1 MEKRDLCSLATAG
14 EDHGEAKERDP
25 NEEVGSISQK
35 SVCYTL
41 YGLRE
46 PMDSKPPVHW
56 YRSRIWHPSRGVSI
70 LILALLVVSLTVCAI
85 TLLYI
90 ERQLIAAAGQSLA
103 LAAGDIAGK
112 MDLQMR
118 ERYSDLQLLVRSRTF
133 QERNVAAMTDYLNWM
148 ADAYPVCELIAVL
161 DATGKII
168 AATDPEVL
176 GLDRE
181 HRHWFR
187 SARDFVGVDA
197 VEPKLSEDSDGV
209 MTAMLTA
216 PIKEESG
223 KFLGVI
229 TSRISLAILEDSIVQ
244 TVVAL
249 QTQWGSDVRIEYQ
262 FINRAGEV
270 IADSHLRQEGN
281 VNLIRMGLPSAQ
293 LFDSVPPGFVE
304 ERHLRRQIEVVTGYA
319 MTKGIE
325 EIGAF
330 RWGVL
335 VRVDRDDIL
344 APIRRIVRNISL
356 GGAVVFLPLVSGL
369 LWTIT
374 RLDHVRGMT
383 DEERKR
389 AEAAE
394 VKFHKIVELA
404 PDAIVMTDSGGR
416 IVLINR
422 QCERLFGLTADEL
435 LGKSIEA
442 LVPGDCWDWHRRDC
456 ARFTEMPTA
465 KLAGI
470 DCDLTGHR
478 RDGTEFP
485 VQISLSHVDLEEGR
499 LVIAAIRDVT
509 RQKAQELELRSAK
522 EAAEAGTKAKSEFLA
537 MMSHEIRTPMNGII
551 GMTGLLLDTSLTAE
565 QREYAD
571 TVRASGEALLDI
583 INDVLDFSKVE
594 AGKLDLETVD
604 FDLRVLVE
612 DVIMLLA
619 ERAHGKGLELACLVQ
634 VSVPTAVRGDPGR
647 VRQILTNLVANAIKF
662 TETGEI
668 VVNVRVD
675 DSVCG
680 TGPQHV
686 NIRFDVADTGIGMSP
701 EHCARIFERF
711 TQADSSTSRRYGGTG
726 LGLAICKMLIQ
737 LMHGQIGVESVPGQ
751 GSTFWFTVPLQRQT
765 PVRTAQVVP
774 LESLRGH
781 RILIVD
787 DQAVNRR
794 ILEHQVS
801 IHGILHE
808 SVNDGVQALTMM
820 KRFASQGTPF
830 DLAILDL
837 HMPEMDGL
845 ELARRIKADP
855 ALSRV
860 RLVLLTSLGR
870 RGDVKIA
877 QESGILAYLTKP
889 VRQSQL
895 IECLTFVMATT
906 EQATGRADNHSP
918 LMITRHTLS
927 EAQAQRTP
935 RVLVVEDNPVNQ
947 KVAAK
952 MLEKLGCRVDV
963 AANGREAV
971 EGLARIHYSLI
982 FMDCQMPEMDGFEA
996 TCLIRQQERAWGHI
1010 PIVAM
1015 TANVMAEDRA
1025 RCLATGMDEFLIKP
1039 VKSQDLAEVLCRWL
1053 PSQKWEANRA
1063 AMPTRAA

>member
-1 MEKRDLCSLATAG
+1 ME
-14 EDHGEAKERDP
+14 
-25 NEEVGSISQK
+25 N
-35 SVCYTL
+35 
-41 YGLRE
+41 
-46 PMDSKPPVHW
+46 KPPASQH
-56 YRSRIWHPSRGVSI
+56 RSLVRHSSRAAST
-70 LILALLVVSLTVCAI
+70 LILALLAGSLTVGAI
-85 TLLYI
+85 TLHYI

-118 ERYSDLQLLVRSRTF
+118 ERYGDLQILARSRTF
-133 QERNVAAMTDYLNWM
+133 QGNDLAAMTDYLKWM
-148 ADAYPVCELIAVL
+148 ADAGPIYESIAVL
-161 DATGKII
+161 DATGRII
-168 AATDPEVL
+168 AATNSEDL
-176 GLDRE
+176 GLDRG

-187 SARDFVGVDA
+187 SARDFDGVDA
-197 VEPKLSEDSDGV
+197 VEPKLSEDSEGV

-216 PIKEESG
+216 PIKGESG

-229 TSRISLAILEDSIVQ
+229 TSRISLAVLEDSIVQ

-270 IADSHLRQEGN
+270 IADSHLRQEGH
-281 VNLIRMGLPSAQ
+281 VNLRRMGLPSAQ
-293 LFDSVPPGFVE
+293 LFDSTPPGFVE
-304 ERHLRRQIEVVTGYA
+304 ERHLRRQVDVVTGYA

-335 VRVDRDDIL
+335 VRVDLDDIRG
-344 APIRRIVRNISL
+344 PIRRIVRNIGL
-356 GGAVVFLPLVSGL
+356 GGVFVFLPLLGAL
-369 LWTIT
+369 RWTIAH
-374 RLDHVRGMT
+374 LDSARVMT

-404 PDAIVMTDSGGR
+404 PDAIVMTNSGGR

-435 LGKSIEA
+435 LGKPIEA
-442 LVPGDCWDWHRRDC
+442 LVPGDCWDRHRRDC
-456 ARFTEMPTA
+456 ARFTELPTA
-465 KLAGI
+465 KLVGI
-470 DCDLTGHR
+470 DFDLTGHR

-499 LVIAAIRDVT
+499 LVIAAIRDVS
-509 RQKAQELELRSAK
+509 RQKAQDLELRAAK
-522 EAAEAGTKAKSEFLA
+522 EEAEAGTRAKSEFLA
-537 MMSHEIRTPMNGII
+537 TMSHEIRTPMNGII

-583 INDVLDFSKVE
+583 INDILDFSKVE

-604 FDLRVLVE
+604 FDLRALVE
-612 DVIMLLA
+612 DVVMLLA

-668 VVNVRVD
+668 IVNVRVD
-675 DSVCG
+675 DSMQGSG
-680 TGPQHV
+680 TQHV
-686 NIRFDVADTGIGMSP
+686 NIRFDVTDTGIGMAP
-701 EHCARIFERF
+701 EQCARIFERF

-726 LGLAICKMLIQ
+726 LGLAICKMLTQ
-737 LMHGQIGVESVPGQ
+737 LMQGRIGMESAPGQ
-751 GSTFWFTVPLQRQT
+751 GSTFWFTVSLQRQVQSQSKRV
-765 PVRTAQVVP
+765 VRSP
-774 LESLRGH
+774 SLRGH
-781 RILIVD
+781 RVLIVD
-787 DQAVNRR
+787 DHAVNRR
-794 ILEHQVS
+794 VLGHQLG

-808 SVNDGVQALTMM
+808 SANDGVQALTMM
-820 KRFASQGTPF
+820 KRFAAQGTPF
-830 DLAILDL
+830 DVAMLDL
-837 HMPEMDGL
+837 HMPGMDGF
-845 ELARRIKADP
+845 ELARQIKADS

-870 RGDVKIA
+870 RGDAKIA
-877 QESGILAYLTKP
+877 QEAGILAYLTKP

-895 IECLTFVMATT
+895 IECLTLLIATS
-906 EQATGRADNHSP
+906 EQTVVRADNQPP
-918 LMITRHTLS
+918 LMITRHSLS
-927 EAQAQRTP
+927 ETQAQRNP
-935 RVLVVEDNPVNQ
+935 RLLVVEDNPVNQ
-947 KVAAK
+947 KVVAK
-952 MLEKLGCRVDV
+952 MLEKLGYRVDV

-996 TCLIRQQERAWGHI
+996 TCLIREQERAWGHI

-1025 RCLATGMDEFLIKP
+1025 RCLATGMDDFLIKP
-1039 VKSQDLAEVLCRWL
+1039 VKSQELAEVLGRWL
-1053 PSQKWEANRA
+1053 PFQKGEANRA
-1063 AMPTRAA
+1063 AMPPRAA